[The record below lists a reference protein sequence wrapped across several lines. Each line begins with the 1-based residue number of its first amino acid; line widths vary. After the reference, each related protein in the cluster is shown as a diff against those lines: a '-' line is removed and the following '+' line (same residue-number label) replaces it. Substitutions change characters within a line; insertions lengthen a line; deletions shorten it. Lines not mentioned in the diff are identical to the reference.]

1 MPFKEI
7 IKRGY
12 VYHVYYRRS
21 GGYAFLFK
29 NFIRLAIG
37 LGLFAALLWVLGTYV
52 FDIGVATDFIFGRL
66 DPSTVILTLF
76 ISESLLGILPPDLYI
91 IWAGETAT
99 SPYLMVT
106 YLAISSYF
114 GGVVSYWI
122 GTKLYRL
129 KIIQTWV
136 EVRFVEQFKVL
147 KRFGGLLI
155 FLAAMTPLPY
165 SPVSVVAGIVK
176 FPFRIYLIVGLSRIL
191 RFFLYAFILFQVV

>member
-7 IKRGY
+7 IKRGH

-21 GGYAFLFK
+21 GGYAFLLK
-29 NFIRLAIG
+29 NFLRLAVG
-37 LGLFAALLWVLGTYV
+37 LGIFAALLWALGTYV
-52 FDIGVATDFIFGRL
+52 FDIGVATDFIFGKL
-66 DPSTVILTLF
+66 SEQTVVLTLF

-91 IWAGETAT
+91 IWAGESTS

-106 YLAISSYF
+106 YLSISSYL
-114 GGVVSYWI
+114 GGMVSYWI

-129 KIIQTWV
+129 KLIQTWV

-147 KRFGGLLI
+147 KRYGGLLI

-176 FPFRIYLIVGLSRIL
+176 FPFRTYLVVGLSRIL